1 MKRTQRRTTE
11 ARRRGRT
18 ILDAIGSTPMLTIEG
33 IFVKCEYLNP
43 SGSVKDRTAAHFV
56 EEAERRGLLKRGDTI
71 VEASTGNTG
80 TALAMVGA
88 VKGCKVTVFIPEGLS
103 EERYEMMR
111 AFGADVR
118 TVPPNRMDLAV
129 QEAIAMGKREGY
141 FHPDQFANPW
151 NAEGHDRYMG
161 QEILR
166 DLGDR
171 RPDAVVA
178 AIGSG
183 GTLIGLA
190 RACRRV
196 NPRTLVFGVEPSE
209 CALTYEHLHNM
220 PEVCRPHRIEGVAD
234 GFVPPL
240 IHENIDLIDEVI
252 RIDDEEAIAEAKR
265 IARVHGCFVGVSSG
279 ANLLAAKRVM
289 AMNPELKNVIT
300 LFPDEG
306 EKYLSESWFASRA
319 GHERG

>member
-1 MKRTQRRTTE
+1 MQRTRRW
-11 ARRRGRT
+11 AAGIRGCGGT
-18 ILDAIGSTPMLTIEG
+18 ILDAIGHTPMLVIER

-43 SGSVKDRTAAHFV
+43 SGSVKDRTAKHFV
-56 EEAERRGLLKRGDTI
+56 DEAERIGLLKRGDTI

-80 TALAMVGA
+80 TGLAMVGA
-88 VKGCKVTVFIPEGLS
+88 VKGYKVMIFIPEGLS
-103 EERYEMMR
+103 EERYKMLR

-118 TVPPNRMDLAV
+118 LVPPNRTDLAL
-129 QEAIAMGKREGY
+129 QEAIALGKRKGF
-141 FHPDQFANPW
+141 FHPNQFANPW
-151 NAEGHDRYMG
+151 NAEGHDRQMG

-166 DLGDR
+166 DLGHR

-190 RACRRV
+190 RACKRV
-196 NPRTLVFGVEPSE
+196 SPAVKVFGVEPNK
-209 CALTYEHLHNM
+209 CALTYEHLHSM

-240 IHENIDLIDEVI
+240 VHENIDLIDEVI

-279 ANLLAAKRVM
+279 ANLLAAKQVLEKT
-289 AMNPELKNVIT
+289 PGLQNVVT

-306 EKYLSESWFASRA
+306 EKYLSEKWFAP
-319 GHERG
+319 